1 MKALN
6 IAIIGAGM
14 SGLATAIALRQ
25 YQFKVKLYERTADLD
40 SPNSGVALT
49 PDDLIHLNAIQ
60 PGIADQL
67 KQVGSPLNTLILK
80 QSNGETISPKPI
92 QFEPQQG
99 QPNLNLQWLHLQALL
114 VSALPSET
122 IHFNHHCVGFESQDE
137 GVKLFF
143 SGKKPVET
151 DLIIGADG
159 IHSIVRQML
168 VGDGFPNYTDR
179 VSWRGVLPFE
189 HEQLLPHTSTLFTAI
204 DGRNFLL
211 ADVGGGYKF
220 WSASAPSEDD
230 FVHERMTTPKY
241 RALARFADWAEPVSA
256 IVEATSAGDLVEQ
269 PIYDRPPV
277 FHQNQRNAVLL
288 GNAAHSVTPTLRRGV
303 NRVFEDA
310 YDLAQCLA
318 EAASTETALKMYE
331 NKRGSR
337 IAMLLSDQTHAVSK
351 ERQLVGKLF

>member
-6 IAIIGAGM
+6 IAIIGAGI

-25 YQFKVKLYERTADLD
+25 HQFKVKVYERTADLD

-60 PGIADQL
+60 PRIADQL

-80 QSNGETISPKPI
+80 QSNGETISSKPI
-92 QFEPQQG
+92 RFETQQG
-99 QPNLNLQWLHLQALL
+99 QPHLNLQWLHLQALL
-114 VSALPSET
+114 VSALSSET
-122 IHFNHHCVGFESQDE
+122 IHFNHHCVGFESQDK

-143 SGKKPVET
+143 SGKKAVET

-159 IHSIVRQML
+159 INSIVRQML

-179 VSWRGVLPFE
+179 VSWRGVLQFE
-189 HEQLLPHTSTLFTAI
+189 HEKLLPHTSTLFTPI

-220 WSASAPSEDD
+220 WSASASSEDD

-241 RALARFADWAEPVSA
+241 RALARFAD
-256 IVEATSAGDLVEQ
+256 
-269 PIYDRPPV
+269 
-277 FHQNQRNAVLL
+277 
-288 GNAAHSVTPTLRRGV
+288 
-303 NRVFEDA
+303 
-310 YDLAQCLA
+310 
-318 EAASTETALKMYE
+318 
-331 NKRGSR
+331 
-337 IAMLLSDQTHAVSK
+337 
-351 ERQLVGKLF
+351 